1 MLIVYA
7 LHVSYD
13 HNFNSLKQLD
23 DINMDLW
30 KAYNKYVMSSF
41 PNIYQLIDF
50 FLKYGTIDERTLK
63 TQGDDVAKLGNS
75 GFSSF
80 ITEGC

>member
-41 PNIYQLIDF
+41 PTIYQLINF
-50 FLKYGTIDERTLK
+50 FNM
-63 TQGDDVAKLGNS
+63 V
-75 GFSSF
+75 
-80 ITEGC
+80 